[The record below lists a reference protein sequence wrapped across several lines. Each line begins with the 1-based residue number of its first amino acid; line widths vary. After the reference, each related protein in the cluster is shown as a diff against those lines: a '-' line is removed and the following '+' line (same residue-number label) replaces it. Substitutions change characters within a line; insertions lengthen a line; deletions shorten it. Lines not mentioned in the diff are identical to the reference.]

1 MLSKNTNN
9 WTIPTARISPGT
21 AYPIFKKGLV
31 TLMIEL
37 FWYLIEKLI
46 SIAMKVQSIAENT
59 DNEIVLK
66 DILKKC
72 FSKKPELNLND
83 QFKISSIGKTNPINI
98 GIKHTRKHKNDCW
111 DDSFFIGIG
120 LKFDEIVE
128 KLAFLLDVL
137 SMTRQKVIKIKSTDA
152 NCIAVVKSYIPYQ
165 VLKIPVVNV
174 ETAKWSTAPKS
185 DKVSI
190 ATIMVPAIKAGLTIG
205 RANFKKINFW
215 DKPNVLPT
223 SNIDLDWFKKAVR
236 QIKYTYG

>member
-1 MLSKNTNN
+1 M
-9 WTIPTARISPGT
+9 
-21 AYPIFKKGLV
+21 V
-31 TLMIEL
+31 EL
-37 FWYLIEKLI
+37 FLYLIEKLI

-59 DNEIVLK
+59 DNKIVLK

-83 QFKISSIGKTNPINI
+83 QYRISSIGKIKPINI
-98 GIKHTRKHKNDCW
+98 GTKQTRKNKKDCW
-111 DDSFFIGIG
+111 EDTFLIGIG

-128 KLAFLLDVL
+128 KLAFLLDIL
-137 SMTRQKVIKIKSTDA
+137 SITRQKVIKIKSIDA

-190 ATIMVPAIKAGLTIG
+190 ATIMVPAINAGLTTG
-205 RANFKKINFW
+205 RASFKKINFW
-215 DKPNVLPT
+215 DKPNVLPI

>member
-1 MLSKNTNN
+1 MIIAITVQ
-9 WTIPTARISPGT
+9 RIAEKIDRKT
-21 AYPIFKKGLV
+21 VFND
-31 TLMIEL
+31 
-37 FWYLIEKLI
+37 IEKNC
-46 SIAMKVQSIAENT
+46 S
-59 DNEIVLK
+59 
-66 DILKKC
+66 
-72 FSKKPELNLND
+72 SKKLELNLKD

-98 GIKHTRKHKNDCW
+98 GIKHTRKHKKDCW
-111 DDSFFIGIG
+111 EDRFFIGIG

-128 KLAFLLDVL
+128 KLVFLLDVL
-137 SMTRQKVIKIKSTDA
+137 SITKQKVIKIKSIDA
-152 NCIAVVKSYIPYQ
+152 NCIAVVRSYIPYQ

-215 DKPNVLPT
+215 DKPNVHPT